1 MGLFIPDRKVKPR
14 RFSYEPRHYD
24 PTKDESLKRRMRIK
38 SRSRRR
44 RSPVGLL
51 YFLALL
57 LFAIYIYNALGDKV

>member
-1 MGLFIPDRKVKPR
+1 MGLFIPNRKVKPR

-24 PTKDESLKRRMRIK
+24 PSKDESLKRRMRIP
-38 SRSRRR
+38 SRARRR

-57 LFAIYIYNALGDKV
+57 LFAIYIYNALG

>member
-1 MGLFIPDRKVKPR
+1 MGLFIPNRKVKPR

-24 PTKDESLKRRMRIK
+24 PSKDESLKRRMRIH
-38 SRSRRR
+38 SRARRR

-57 LFAIYIYNALGDKV
+57 LFAIYIYNALG

>member
-14 RFSYEPRHYD
+14 RFGYEPRHYD
-24 PTKDESLKRRMRIK
+24 PSKEESLKRRMRIK
-38 SRSRRR
+38 SRARRR

-57 LFAIYIYNALGDKV
+57 LFAIYIYNALGS